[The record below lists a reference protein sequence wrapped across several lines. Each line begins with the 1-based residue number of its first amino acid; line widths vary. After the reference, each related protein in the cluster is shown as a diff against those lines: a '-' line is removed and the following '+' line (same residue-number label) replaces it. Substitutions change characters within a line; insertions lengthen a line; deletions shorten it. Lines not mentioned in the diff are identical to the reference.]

1 MLYYRSAIEHAGFDG
16 EQVGM
21 GADGRGLGAF
31 AARVVLK
38 LAAE

>member
-1 MLYYRSAIEHAGFDG
+1 MLHYLSVIVHVGFEGEH
-16 EQVGM
+16 VGM

-31 AARVVLK
+31 AATVVLK